1 MTGFDFNGQA
11 ALVTGAARGL
21 GFAIAGALHEAGAMV
36 ALNDRTAD
44 SVAAAIERLG
54 GGARLAAAPAD
65 LANPEGP
72 ASAVRQAEAAFGR
85 LDLLVNNAA
94 VNIERPIE
102 TTDNAH
108 WDLHLDVD
116 LRAPFFAVQTA
127 LPLLRASKGNVVNIG
142 SELGLHGV
150 ANNVAYI
157 AAKHGLL
164 ALTRALATELAP
176 AGIRVNAVC
185 PGPMDTELMRDCA
198 AASGDPEGYVRSF
211 ESYHPL
217 GRMADPAEVAAFVL
231 AIASPAASFVTGASL
246 AADGASTAGRL

>member
-1 MTGFDFNGQA
+1 MTGFDFGGQA

-21 GFAIAGALHEAGAMV
+21 GFAIARALHEAGAMV
-36 ALNDRTAD
+36 ALNDRTGD

-54 GGARLAAAPAD
+54 GGTRLAAAPAD
-65 LANPEGP
+65 LASADGP
-72 ASAVRQAEAAFGR
+72 TLAVRQVQAAFGR
-85 LDLLVNNAA
+85 LDVLVNNAA
-94 VNIERPIE
+94 VNIEHPIE
-102 TTDNAH
+102 TTDDAH

-116 LRAPFFAVQTA
+116 LRAPFFAVQAA
-127 LPLLRASKGNVVNIG
+127 LPLLRESRGNIVNIG

-198 AASGDPEGYVRSF
+198 AASGDPAAYLRSF
-211 ESYHPL
+211 ETYHPL

-231 AIASPAASFVTGASL
+231 AVASPAASFVTGASL
-246 AADGASTAGRL
+246 AVDGASTAGRL

>member
-1 MTGFDFNGQA
+1 MTGFDFSGQA

-21 GFAIAGALHEAGAMV
+21 GFAIARALHEMGAMV

-54 GGARLAAAPAD
+54 GGSRLVAAPAD
-65 LANPEGP
+65 LASPDGP
-72 ASAVRQAEAAFGR
+72 ATAVREAEAAFGR

-102 TTDNAH
+102 TTDDAH

-116 LRAPFFAVQTA
+116 LRAPFFAVQAA
-127 LPLLRASKGNVVNIG
+127 LPLLRQSRGNIVNIG

-150 ANNVAYI
+150 ANNVAYV

-164 ALTRALATELAP
+164 ALTRSLATELAP

-198 AASGDPEGYVRSF
+198 AASGDPEAYLRSF
-211 ESYHPL
+211 ETYHPL
-217 GRMADPAEVAAFVL
+217 GRMADPAEVATFVL
-231 AIASPAASFVTGASL
+231 ATASPAASFVTGASL
-246 AADGASTAGRL
+246 AVDGASTAGRL